1 MIRLSSLQYLLFA
14 FCCFLLTAACRGA
27 SFQDDCRAIGA
38 FPHRL
43 SGSDNCR
50 EAAQYIEKRLSELSP
65 DELIV
70 QPFSTTQTKTES
82 CELMTPEGRSIPLL
96 PMRPDG
102 IIPPVTPPDGVTGK
116 LVRLGTGTPEELNA
130 TASLTGC
137 IAVLDY
143 NCGQGWLRALRLGAS
158 AIIFTRESQPQG
170 INFHYT
176 ETNANL
182 LRFYHDGPENEL
194 PPDGTTVTLKSKV
207 IWQAATAQN
216 VIAFFRGTAPMFSQG
231 KEEIM
236 VLAANLDTFG
246 EVPELSPGGR
256 SAANCAALLALAE
269 AISQNRPRRHT
280 LVVFLDNQARA
291 HEGCGLFYRVT
302 DNLKERLDSLRNEC
316 IFHEEMLKLLAN
328 PFPLTAKV
336 PSIRRHFLNQLAE
349 KAQDAAQ
356 QYKNEEYSLSDE
368 LREYARTYGG
378 NPPEDIARRMMEI
391 NGSPAGSQADSQSG
405 LLAQAVAA
413 KHRWNDLQRL
423 IGQQKRDPSG
433 TDKPLALSPELQ
445 QNLDQLLELLRI
457 DLKQRESELALEK
470 QHLEADRRLSA
481 LLQNNLVILHASL
494 LLGDTLDKWG
504 LAIGGDSDVHTT
516 YDNPGLYGKIQ
527 SAFLKMHR
535 ARLDAGLPSHFLV
548 ESADQTLSKPRI
560 LWGGSS
566 LIHSGEMAGLFGIF
580 NVAFA
585 TVQEST
591 PREGTPGD
599 TIDSLKLSVMES
611 QTQDI
616 IRALCATADAPDAV
630 RASVAGNSEH
640 LSLKHSIVPQKHY
653 FDPSFGKDFIGRGPM
668 VMGMLPGTSLPNL
681 PIPGATV
688 QLRFAAQ
695 TTLAFNEKKMPG
707 FDNFQILRTNQ
718 HGIYTLGPHQTNI
731 NNYRGFAVVFDK
743 EGLVAE
749 ASDMENAPKFKFRL
763 NTYKAHHGCIIL
775 PSQQHIQKRLQEEV
789 GILSAHTNSLLSTEK
804 SYSETADGV
813 VSWFSERREKAIK
826 LFGLRQFV
834 GLNNGTELLEPTT
847 AAENSTGDGF
857 PMTDAPLNVN
867 SAARSS
873 GDLWRLNDARLR
885 ILSSRGIL
893 DSTLSEMHGRSEDL
907 LREATEPDAPPSR
920 REALQTISFW
930 SSLPA
935 YKEIRSMLDD
945 LVFALLIL
953 LGLSVPFSFSLER
966 VLIGSTNIYRQIAWF
981 AGFFLATFLLLY
993 FTHPAFSIA
1002 NTPVII
1008 FLGFAIIVMSAMV
1021 IFLILRKFETELK
1034 ALQGLA
1040 VTVHANNVSG
1050 VSTFLAAMQMGIST
1064 MRRRPSRT
1072 ALTAVT
1078 IILLTFTILC
1088 FASFSTQS
1096 GIITIFTAPSPSYH
1110 GVDIHHRSWVP
1121 LNEDLYHVIKGK
1133 WPQARLFRR
1142 LWISPESIDS
1152 PEMLLTTPTAK
1163 FPNPVRGVLG
1173 LEPGELECREDMKA
1187 LFEGLSDGQLM
1198 ITRPLAEAL
1207 HASLGD
1213 TLLLKGRTFA
1223 VGRILDPV
1231 QLSAVKDMD
1240 MASILPVDFT
1250 ADASASADDNDDQ
1263 EADEAASQRTWTNLS
1278 VDQLAFMTAKDA
1290 KTLGA
1295 FLYNLQLYTDTPSE
1309 ALSLGENLSRFLS
1322 VPVLATRE
1330 NGVYKHTLGTV
1341 LQPSGIKSLFFP
1353 VILGGLVIFG
1363 TMLGSV
1369 ADRKKEIY
1377 TFSAL
1382 GLAPKHVATLFFAES
1397 MVYALLGGMGG
1408 YLLAQGILKLLGIA
1422 AEYGLMRVP
1431 EMNMSSTNTIIA
1443 ILIVMT
1449 TVLVS
1454 AIYPA
1459 ITASKSANP
1468 GLMRNWR
1475 PPAPKG
1481 DLLELVF
1488 PFTVSQY
1495 DITGVVAFLQEH
1507 FSNHTDAGLGSFM
1520 TEAPRIIRPAGGV
1533 GLEAIVSLA
1542 PFDLGVSQFFTL
1554 ESAPSEIAGIDEIHV
1569 TLRRRSG
1576 EPKDWQ
1582 RLNKVFL
1589 DELRN
1594 QFLIWRAMPQETMEH
1609 YRQTTLQI
1617 HSSENET
1624 QIK

>member
-1 MIRLSSLQYLLFA
+1 MIRLSAIQSILFA
-14 FCCFLLTAACRGA
+14 LCCFLLTAASRA

-43 SGSDNCR
+43 SGSDNNH
-50 EAAQYIEKRLSELSP
+50 EAARYSERRLSELSP

-70 QPFSTTQTKTES
+70 QPFSTTQTKTEC
-82 CELMTPEGRSIPLL
+82 CELQTPAGESIPLL

-102 IIPPVTPPDGVTGK
+102 IIPPVTPPEGVTGK
-116 LVRLGTGTPEELNA
+116 LVRLGTGTSDELNA
-130 TASLTGC
+130 SDSLEGC

-158 AIIFTRESQPQG
+158 AVIFTSESTPQG
-170 INFHYT
+170 THFHYT

-182 LRFYHDGPENEL
+182 LRFYYDGPETEL

-256 SAANCAALLALAE
+256 SAANCAALLAIAE

-280 LVVFLDNQARA
+280 LIVFLDNQARA

-302 DNLKERLDSLRNEC
+302 DNLKERLESFQNEC
-316 IFHEEMLKLLAN
+316 VFHEEMLKLLAN

-336 PSIRRHFLNQLAE
+336 PSVRRHFLNQLAE

-356 QYKNEEYSLSDE
+356 KYKNEEYSLSDE
-368 LREYARTYGG
+368 LREYARAYGG
-378 NPPEDIARRMMEI
+378 NPPEDIARRILEI
-391 NGSPAGSQADSQSG
+391 NVTPSGNPAASQSG
-405 LLAQAVAA
+405 LLEQAVAK
-413 KHRWNDLQRL
+413 KHQWNDLQRL

-433 TDKPLALSPELQ
+433 TDKPLDLSPELR
-445 QNLDQLLELLRI
+445 QNLEKLLELLRI
-457 DLKQRESELALEK
+457 DLEQRESELTLEK
-470 QHLEADRRLSA
+470 QHLDAARRLSA
-481 LLQNNLVILHASL
+481 ILQNNLVILHASL

-504 LAIGGDSDVHTT
+504 LAIGGDSNVHTT

-535 ARLDAGLPSHFLV
+535 ARLDADLPSHFLA

-566 LIHSGEMAGLFGIF
+566 LIHSGEMAGLFAIF

-585 TVQEST
+585 TVQESA

-599 TIDSLKLSVMES
+599 TIDSLKLSVIEA
-611 QTQDI
+611 QTEDI
-616 IRALCATADAPDAV
+616 ISALCATANAPDAV

-688 QLRFAAQ
+688 QLRFADQ
-695 TTLAFNEKKMPG
+695 TTLAFNEKKMPA

-718 HGIYTLGPHQTNI
+718 HGIYTLVPHQTNI
-731 NNYRGFAVVFDK
+731 NKYRGFAVVFNKD
-743 EGLVAE
+743 GIVDE

-775 PSQQHIQKRLQEEV
+775 PPQQRIQKRLKEEV
-789 GILSAHTNSLLSTEK
+789 GIISAHTNSLLSTEK
-804 SYSETADGV
+804 SFSETADGV
-813 VSWFSERREKAIK
+813 VSWFSERREKGIK

-834 GLNNGTELLEPTT
+834 GLNNGTEFLEPTT
-847 AAENSTGDGF
+847 VPAVDSIGTGF
-857 PMTDAPLNVN
+857 PMTQAPLNVN

-873 GDLWRLNDARLR
+873 GDLWRLDDARLR
-885 ILSSRGIL
+885 MLSSRGIL
-893 DSTLSEMHGRSEDL
+893 DSALSEMHGRSEDM
-907 LREATEPDAPPSR
+907 LREAAEPSIPPSR

-935 YKEIRSMLDD
+935 YQKIRSMLDD

-953 LGLSVPFSFSLER
+953 LLLSVPFSFSLER

-981 AGFFLATFLLLY
+981 AGFFLATFLILY

-1008 FLGFAIIVMSAMV
+1008 FLGFAIIVMSGMV

-1034 ALQGLA
+1034 TLQGLA

-1096 GIITIFTAPSPSYH
+1096 GIITIFTSPSPAYH

-1121 LNEDLYHVIKGK
+1121 LNEDIFNVIKEK

-1142 LWISPESIDS
+1142 MWISPESLES
-1152 PEMLLTTPTAK
+1152 PEMLLTTPTGE
-1163 FPNPVRGVLG
+1163 FPNAVRGVLG
-1173 LEPGELECREDMKA
+1173 IEPDELVCREDMKM
-1187 LFEGLSDGQLM
+1187 LFEGLSDGQFM

-1207 HASLGD
+1207 HASKGD
-1213 TLLLKGRTFA
+1213 TLLLKGKAFSI
-1223 VGRILDPV
+1223 GRILDPV

-1278 VDQLAFMTAKDA
+1278 VDQLAVMTARDA
-1290 KTLGA
+1290 KSLGA

-1408 YLLAQGILKLLGIA
+1408 YLLAQGILKLLGFA

-1443 ILIVMT
+1443 ILIVMA

-1459 ITASKSANP
+1459 LTASKSANP
-1468 GLMRNWR
+1468 GLMRYWR
-1475 PPAPKG
+1475 PPTPKG
-1481 DLLELVF
+1481 DLLELTF

-1495 DITGVVAFLQEH
+1495 DITGVVAFLHEH

-1520 TEAPRIIRPAGGV
+1520 TEAPRITRPAGGV

-1554 ESAPSEIAGIDEIHV
+1554 ESAPSEIAGINEIHV
-1569 TLRRRSG
+1569 ILRRRAG
-1576 EPKDWQ
+1576 QPKDWQ
-1582 RLNKVFL
+1582 RLNKSFL
-1589 DELRN
+1589 DE
-1594 QFLIWRAMPQETMEH
+1594 
-1609 YRQTTLQI
+1609 
-1617 HSSENET
+1617 
-1624 QIK
+1624 